1 MTTLV
6 RQDGSAWVSSSASTI
21 LPAYPTAA
29 ADGTASANDQ
39 LYMYLHAKP
48 DSTTITPS
56 GSWTHVATVTGG
68 SGSVGDGTGPTKFAV
83 YKRTVPGGG
92 LTTTT
97 TVNVSGQSV
106 VQGCMVQYRPGATAT
121 FVDQVVNASIAS
133 GTSLAATAG
142 SSTTV
147 VDGDIIGL
155 FVGAAEDAATA
166 NTPSTVAASGATFGS
181 ITATPGTTTSSLGN
195 EITTFGG
202 YVECTAGSS
211 SSTLSTT
218 GTGTGTS
225 TRQVIWHVVS
235 VGGDSVATNASAEN
249 VSFSMSAQDA
259 TVTIQEGNAQAAVAS
274 VALAANTAST
284 KIRVQSGAPV
294 VLPDPLAEY
303 SFDEASGPALDVSG
317 NGHDLVLGGDVVRSV
332 SGHTGSGLAT
342 AGDGDWAEIA
352 PAFGQTTDRT
362 LALWMIDPEDA
373 VVQWIVRWN
382 VDSIDSGSWGFLNL
396 AGDIVVQARHAGG
409 FTRVGT
415 PRPTDGLWH
424 HYAATYDE
432 STTTLKF
439 YLDGVETESS
449 SSAPGPLRT
458 DADTIDI
465 GAWTSTTTIIDD
477 LRMYDSA
484 LDAETIALIAA
495 TPVGTPP
502 ASATHLAEF
511 TFGALDAS
519 VSIKAS
525 AGLALFQFVNTNVV
539 PRVPITCA
547 NFETTVTVDQHF
559 CTVDLDFHEGSITL
573 DAHAGEVG
581 VEAHYGEVVVCGR
594 E

>member
-1 MTTLV
+1 MTTLA

-39 LYMYLHAKP
+39 IYLYLHAKP
-48 DSTTITPS
+48 DTTTLTPS

-83 YKRTVPGGG
+83 YKRSVPGGG
-92 LTTTT
+92 LTSTT

-106 VQGCMVQYRPGATAT
+106 VQGCMVQFRPSASAT

-147 VDGDIIGL
+147 VDGDFISL

-181 ITATPGTTTSSLGN
+181 ITATPGTTVSSLGN
-195 EITTFGG
+195 EIATFGG

-211 SSTLSTT
+211 SGTLSTT

-235 VGGDSVATNASAEN
+235 VGGDGTNVSAEN
-249 VSFSMSAQDA
+249 VSFSMSAQNA
-259 TVTIQEGNAQAAVAS
+259 TVTVQEGNAPAAAATF
-274 VALAANTAST
+274 ALAANTAST
-284 KIRVQSGAPV
+284 SIRVQSGAPA
-294 VLPDPLAEY
+294 VLPDALAEY
-303 SFDEASGPALDVSG
+303 SFDEASGPVLDASG
-317 NGHDLVLGGDVVRSV
+317 NGHDFTLGGDTIRSV
-332 SGHTGSGLAT
+332 SGHTGSGLAN
-342 AGDGDWAEIA
+342 DGGAAWSEIA

-362 LALWMIDPEDA
+362 LAMWMIDPEAA
-373 VVQWIVRWN
+373 VVQWIIRWN
-382 VDSIDSGSWGFLNL
+382 VESIDSGSWGFLNL
-396 AGDIVVQARHAGG
+396 GTDIVVQARNMSG
-409 FTRVGT
+409 FTRVGVT
-415 PRPTDGLWH
+415 RPSDGLWH

-439 YLDGVETESS
+439 FLDGVEVASNS
-449 SSAPGPLRT
+449 GVSGPLRT

-465 GAWTSTTTIIDD
+465 GAFSSTTTILDD

-484 LDAETIALIAA
+484 LDAEAIALIAD
-495 TPVGTPP
+495 TPVGEGVDP
-502 ASATHLAEF
+502 ATHLAEF

-519 VSIKAS
+519 VSIKPS
-525 AGLALFQFVNTNVV
+525 AGVALFQFVNTNVV
-539 PRVPITCA
+539 PRVPILCA
-547 NFETTVTVDQHF
+547 NFAATVTVDQHF
-559 CTVDLDFHEGSITL
+559 CTVDLDYHEGSITL
-573 DAHAGEVG
+573 DAHTGVVG